1 MLCKKCFT
9 NYELEDYDK
18 YLTIPKIMASKGY
31 CFNCAYW
38 LYRHNELYN
47 IGEFKRPEDLGY
59 VELKL
64 ANINPGDTLQVIT
77 RDFEMITLHIC
88 KPNPINLN
96 QVPVYKVQGKDGTY
110 LFNVSRVTYQGKIS
124 LGQYFIPN
132 ATRLD
137 NDLALGLIDR
147 QSTKIINHLYY
158 EV

>member
-1 MLCKKCFT
+1 MICKKCLAD
-9 NYELEDYDK
+9 YELEDYDK
-18 YLTIPKIMASKGY
+18 YLTIPKIMTSKGY
-31 CFNCAYW
+31 CFKCAYW

-137 NDLALGLIDR
+137 NNLALDLIDR
-147 QSTKIINHLYY
+147 QSTKIIDHLYY
-158 EV
+158 EI